1 MLRHTTRLAL
11 ILGGLV
17 ATLTAFATFA
27 SPAAAQRGTIPIN
40 IESTPPGA
48 SVHLDDENAAP
59 LGVTPLRRVR
69 VASGQ
74 HTLIFKRPAH
84 ETTRVAANV
93 RRRNETFRAT
103 LPPLG
108 VITVT
113 AGNGEA
119 TGAAVKIDGQS
130 VGNLPMTRE
139 VQPGRHMVQV
149 GREGFVTFT
158 QWVEVA
164 GGQVLTMPVLL
175 EREAPRTGS
184 ILVASDVSGAT
195 VLVDGT
201 ERGQTPTIVENL
213 SEGDHVVVVRSAEA
227 GMQPH
232 EQTVRVI
239 AGERSVVNATLRPAP
254 SAGGSLRV
262 ITNAPGAVVF
272 LDGEALGEAPATA
285 TDVAPGEH
293 IVEARAEGH
302 QPIQQPVTIEQGRQ
316 RVLSLE
322 LQRVVLGAGRIV
334 VNANVPGT
342 TVMVNGEERG
352 SAPVVVEELPA
363 GTHAIIVRAAGHREF
378 RTTCETGPGRN
389 CELNVEL
396 HVLGAPVRV
405 TANVRDASLYVD
417 GERVGPVPFEGDI
430 PSGSH
435 VVEVR
440 AEGYRAYVAQTIF
453 AAGDEPRAIE
463 AVLVREGE
471 LTPEEVAA
479 GEMSR
484 RERHQQAV
492 ARSGVPLPDD
502 LALLDFSLGWPYIFE
517 ARLGIGIFDWLEAGV
532 GIRTFVRLTEFEGRV
547 KAGWRPVPQFSF
559 GAQLRL
565 GGGIGPNR
573 DPTRAERDAAPVG
586 ETAGGHPTNSFYT
599 SLEGLISLHF
609 LRAGNF
615 TLWAGFDFHSDRW
628 DWNASNSDCRSVNG
642 CMDGMSIRGDDGTLG
657 TIVGRQNLARFRVG
671 GSLEFIVSKN
681 WNVWGSFEGA
691 FGNPRR
697 VLGDVFGGGN
707 EDLQLYSRLGMTYK
721 FDVARD

>member
-1 MLRHTTRLAL
+1 MLRHSTRL
-11 ILGGLV
+11 LGGLALL
-17 ATLTAFATFA
+17 ATIATIA
-27 SPAAAQRGTIPIN
+27 PAAAQAPIPVN

-48 SVHLDDENAAP
+48 TVHLDDENAAP

-69 VASGQ
+69 IPRGQ
-74 HTLIFKRPAH
+74 HTLIFKKTAH
-84 ETTRVAANV
+84 QTQRLPINV
-93 RRRNETFRAT
+93 RRRNETFRST

-108 VITVT
+108 VITIT
-113 AGNGEA
+113 AGNGDA
-119 TGAAVKIDGQS
+119 MGAAVKIDGQS
-130 VGNLPMTRE
+130 IGNVPTTHE

-195 VLVDGT
+195 VLVDGE

-213 SEGDHVVVVRSAEA
+213 SEGDHLVVVRSNEA

-232 EQTVRVI
+232 QQTVRVI
-239 AGERSVVNATLRPAP
+239 AAQRAVVNATLRPAP
-254 SAGGSLRV
+254 PAGGSLRV
-262 ITNAPGAVVF
+262 LANAPGAVIF

-285 TDVAPGEH
+285 NDVSPGEH
-293 IVEARAEGH
+293 IVEARAEGF
-302 QPIQQPVTIEQGRQ
+302 QPLQQPVTIEQGRQ

-322 LQRVVLGAGRIV
+322 LTRVQLAPGRVI
-334 VNANVPGT
+334 VNANVAGT
-342 TVMVNGEERG
+342 TVLVDGEERG

-378 RTTCETGPGRN
+378 RTTCETAPGRN

-396 HVLGAPVRV
+396 NVLGAPVRV
-405 TANVRDASLYVD
+405 SANVRDAELFVD

-435 VVEVR
+435 VIEVR
-440 AEGYRAYVAQTIF
+440 AEGYRAYVAQSIF
-453 AAGDEPRAIE
+453 AADDEPRMIE
-463 AVLVREGE
+463 ATLVREGE
-471 LTPEEVAA
+471 LTPEELA
-479 GEMSR
+479 EREESR

-502 LALLDFSLGWPYIFE
+502 LALLDFSLGWPYVFE

-532 GIRTFVRLTEFEGRV
+532 GLRTFVRLTEFEGRV

-559 GAQLRL
+559 GAQLRI

-573 DPTRAERDAAPVG
+573 DATQAERDAAPPG
-586 ETAGGHPTNSFYT
+586 EEAGGHPTNSFYT
-599 SLEGLISLHF
+599 SVEGLLSLHF

-628 DWNASNSDCRSVNG
+628 DWNAANADCRSRNG
-642 CMDGMSIRGDDGTLG
+642 CEDGMSIRGEDGTLG

-697 VLGDVFGGGN
+697 VLGDVFGGNN
-707 EDLQLYSRLGMTYK
+707 EDLQLYTRLGMTYK